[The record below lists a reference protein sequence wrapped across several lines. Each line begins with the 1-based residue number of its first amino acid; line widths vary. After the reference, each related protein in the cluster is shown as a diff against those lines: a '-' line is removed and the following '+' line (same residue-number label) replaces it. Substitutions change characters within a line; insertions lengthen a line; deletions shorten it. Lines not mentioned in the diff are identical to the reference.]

1 MEQIAII
8 IDFKYSSKSM
18 VDFSFLKQSYE
29 NGRLQ
34 GADVLAK
41 LLGIDDNTPFKVEK
55 FNKNIFKDF
64 DISCRIW
71 NYIIIFLKTGIMP
84 VDNYLDILHIM
95 EVSIILGGIPSIDEY
110 YIEYKKKELKNK
122 KKYNPQKP
130 EEDDRQLYDWKI
142 QKDTEFSNFQR
153 SEIGKLYTPC
163 KIFRIAPSS
172 VTEYVYFRKL
182 KDNIDLSEE
191 YEMNEEIN
199 EELDDEVSDDSDDEV
214 NEYEQLSVNQA
225 LSNIHLQLMEE

>member
-8 IDFKYSSKSM
+8 IDFKYSKSI

-34 GADVLAK
+34 GANVLAK
-41 LLGIDDNTPFKVEK
+41 LLCIDENTPFKVEE

-84 VDNYLDILHIM
+84 VDNNLDILHIM
-95 EVSIILGGIPSIDEY
+95 EVSTILGGIPSIDEY

-163 KIFRIAPSS
+163 KIF
-172 VTEYVYFRKL
+172 L
-182 KDNIDLSEE
+182 KKSRMYKHHNTGHILP
-191 YEMNEEIN
+191 
-199 EELDDEVSDDSDDEV
+199 
-214 NEYEQLSVNQA
+214 
-225 LSNIHLQLMEE
+225 